1 MSIYF
6 TIFSKLN
13 VFSYCIFATECFLER
28 QKFWDSPAGPM
39 VETSPSNATAGGSVP
54 GQRAGIPHVPG
65 PKNH

>member
-13 VFSYCIFATECFLER
+13 VFSYCIFATEIFLER
-28 QKFWDSPAGPM
+28 QILRLPWWSH
-39 VETSPSNATAGGSVP
+39 VETSPSNAAAGGSVP